1 MATII
6 HFKKEEKLAIIK
18 IMIDLSNHYYKGAT
32 FVQEVAAYFDISNEM
47 PEAYHMSLS
56 EAQNILE
63 TGLKYESSKQRFVCE
78 LLNYLLRDDK
88 FKTDGVFKAHCRYA
102 KSITSNFINYD
113 FSVNAR
119 NPMPD
124 YVSIDSSK
132 SKKKSNTIPS
142 NIENIDLESL
152 KEELRKELKEFVRKE
167 ISEELR
173 KGIKNIMHNNLN
185 ETLYKDL

>member
-1 MATII
+1 MAKFI

-18 IMIDLSNHYYKGAT
+18 IMIDLSNHYYIEAT
-32 FVQEVAAYFDISNEM
+32 FIQKVAAYFDISNEM
-47 PEAYHMSLS
+47 AEAYHMPLS

-63 TGLKYESSKQRFVCE
+63 ASLKYDFSKQHFVHD
-78 LLNYLLRDDK
+78 LLNYMLRDDK

-102 KSITSNFINYD
+102 KSITNNFINYD

-124 YVSIDSSK
+124 YISIGSSK
-132 SKKKSNTIPS
+132 SHDNSNTIP
-142 NIENIDLESL
+142 NKIEKVDIELL
-152 KEELRKELKEFVRKE
+152 KDELRKELKEFVRKE

-173 KGIKNIMHNNLN
+173 KGIKNLMHNNLN